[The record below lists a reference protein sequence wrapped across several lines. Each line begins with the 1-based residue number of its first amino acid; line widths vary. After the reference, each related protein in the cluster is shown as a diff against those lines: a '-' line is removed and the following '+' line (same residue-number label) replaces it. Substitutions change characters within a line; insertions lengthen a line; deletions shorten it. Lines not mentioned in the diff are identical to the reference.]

1 MRKDESMRLAEIFE
15 RVVGPGAPIRF
26 TAYDGSGAGDP
37 NSDVALHVRTPVAV
51 NYLAQSP
58 NALGLTRAYV
68 SGHLELEGDMYTAL
82 RTMADFAFAEG
93 VNVSVRDI
101 AEIVRSVGW
110 VKFVNR
116 VAPPPQEVTGSR
128 LAGLGWRHTKKRD
141 AEAIHHHYDVG
152 NDFYELVLGP
162 SMTYTCAVF
171 DEADGALE
179 RAGEV
184 RDAAKGSE
192 HGDGRHAPG
201 ALESAQ
207 FRKYELVSRKLG
219 LQKGMR
225 LLDVGCGWGGM
236 VMHAA
241 REHGVRA
248 LGVTLSK
255 EQAEWAAKRI
265 AQEGLTELAEVR
277 HMDYRDVPDASYDRV
292 SSIGL
297 TEHVGARN
305 LDSYFASLHAKLVP
319 GGRLLNH
326 CITRP
331 RNDLAP
337 MNTKGVINRYV
348 FPDGELEGPG
358 QIQVAMNDAGF
369 EIRHQENLR
378 EHYALTLRHWCA
390 NLERN
395 WDEAVALVG
404 EGTARV
410 WRLYMAGSVL
420 GFEKNV
426 VQLHQILGVKLDG
439 TDAHMP
445 LRPRF

>member
-1 MRKDESMRLAEIFE
+1 MRLAEIFE
-15 RVVGPGAPIRF
+15 RVVGLDAPIRF
-26 TAYDGSGAGDP
+26 TAYDGSSAGDP
-37 NSDVALHVRTPVAV
+37 NSDITLHVRTPVAV

-58 NALGLTRAYV
+58 DAVGLTRAYV

-82 RTMADFAFAEG
+82 RRMADFVFAKG
-93 VNVSVRDI
+93 VDVSGRDLL
-101 AEIVRSVGW
+101 EIVRSVGW

-116 VAPPPQEVTGSR
+116 VAPPPQEMTKGR
-128 LAGLGWRHTKKRD
+128 LAGLGWRHSKQRD
-141 AEAIHHHYDVG
+141 AEVIHHHYDVS
-152 NDFYELVLGP
+152 NAFYELVLGP
-162 SMTYTCAVF
+162 SMTYTCGVF
-171 DEADGALE
+171 DDEDGSLE
-179 RAGEV
+179 RVE
-184 RDAAKGSE
+184 RFD
-192 HGDGRHAPG
+192 G

-207 FRKYELVSRKLG
+207 SRKYELVSRKLG
-219 LQKGMR
+219 LEPGMR

-241 REHGVRA
+241 REYGVRA

-255 EQAEWAAKRI
+255 EQADWAAKKI
-265 AQEGLTELAEVR
+265 AQEGLSELAEVR
-277 HMDYRDVPDASYDRV
+277 HMDYRDLPDGSYDRI

-305 LDSYFASLHAKLVP
+305 LPSYFTSLNAKLVP

-337 MNTKGVINRYV
+337 MNPKGVINRYV

-358 QIQVAMNDAGF
+358 QIQTAMNDAGF

-378 EHYALTLRHWCA
+378 EHYALTLRHWGA
-390 NLERN
+390 NLERH
-395 WDEAVALVG
+395 WDEAVAEVG

-410 WRLYMAGSVL
+410 WRLYMAGCVL
-420 GFEKNV
+420 GFERNV
-426 VQLHQILGVKLDG
+426 VQLHQILGVKLDD
-439 TDAHMP
+439 TEAHMP

>member
-1 MRKDESMRLAEIFE
+1 MRLAEIFE
-15 RVVGPGAPIRF
+15 RVVGRDAPIRF
-26 TAYDGSGAGDP
+26 TAYDGSTAGDP

-58 NALGLTRAYV
+58 NAVGLTRAYV
-68 SGHLELEGDMYTAL
+68 SGHLDLEGDMYTAL
-82 RTMADFAFAEG
+82 RRMADFAFAEG
-93 VNVSVRDI
+93 VNLSVGDI
-101 AEIVRSVGW
+101 AGIVRSVGW

-116 VAPPPQEVTGSR
+116 VAPPPQEVTRGR
-128 LAGLGWRHTKKRD
+128 LAGLGWRHSKRRD

-179 RAGEV
+179 RVGESAAGAKGAGE
-184 RDAAKGSE
+184 DAGK
-192 HGDGRHAPG
+192 HGGG

-219 LQKGMR
+219 LQEGMR

-265 AQEGLTELAEVR
+265 AQEGLSELAEVR
-277 HMDYRDVPDASYDRV
+277 HMDYRDVPDASYDRI

-297 TEHVGARN
+297 TEHVGASN
-305 LDSYFASLHAKLVP
+305 LGSYFDSLYAKLVP

-331 RNDLAP
+331 RNDLKP
-337 MNTKGVINRYV
+337 MDPKGFINRYV
-348 FPDGELEGPG
+348 FPDGELEGPAL
-358 QIQVAMNDAGF
+358 IQREMNDAGF

-378 EHYALTLRHWCA
+378 EHYALTLRHWSA
-390 NLERN
+390 NLDRN

-410 WRLYMAGSVL
+410 WRLYMAGCVV
-420 GFEKNV
+420 GFEKDV

-439 TDAHMP
+439 TEAHMP

>member
-1 MRKDESMRLAEIFE
+1 MGRIRERKGHDMRLAEIFE
-15 RVVGPGAPIRF
+15 RVVGSNAPVRF
-26 TAYDGSGAGDP
+26 TAYDGSSAGSPD
-37 NSDVALHVRTPVAV
+37 SDVALHVRTPVAV

-58 NALGLTRAYV
+58 NAVGLTRAYV

-82 RTMADFAFAEG
+82 RRMADFAFAEG
-93 VNVSVRDI
+93 AGVSARDMFGI
-101 AEIVRSVGW
+101 ARSVGW

-116 VAPPPQEVTGSR
+116 VAPPPQEVRRGR
-128 LAGLGWRHTKKRD
+128 LSGLGWRHSKQRD
-141 AEAIHHHYDVG
+141 AEVISHHYDIS
-152 NDFYELVLGP
+152 NAFYELVLGP

-171 DEADGALE
+171 DDEDGSPD
-179 RAGEV
+179 RV
-184 RDAAKGSE
+184 
-192 HGDGRHAPG
+192 GRFDG

-207 FRKYELVSRKLG
+207 LRKYELVARKLG
-219 LQKGMR
+219 LEPGMR

-236 VMHAA
+236 VIHAA

-255 EQAEWAAKRI
+255 EQADWASKRI
-265 AQEGLTELAEVR
+265 AQEGLSELAEVR
-277 HMDYRDVPDASYDRV
+277 HMDYRDVADASYDRI

-297 TEHVGARN
+297 TEHVGSRN
-305 LDSYFASLHAKLVP
+305 LDSYFASLNAKLVP

-331 RNDLAP
+331 RNDLPAMDP
-337 MNTKGVINRYV
+337 KGVINRYI

-358 QIQVAMNDAGF
+358 RIQTAMNDAGF

-378 EHYALTLRHWCA
+378 EHYALTLRHWGA

-395 WDEAVALVG
+395 WDEAVAEVG

-410 WRLYMAGSVL
+410 WRLYMAGCVL
-420 GFEKNV
+420 GFERDV

-439 TDAHMP
+439 TESHMP

>member
-1 MRKDESMRLAEIFE
+1 MRLAEIFE
-15 RVVGPGAPIRF
+15 RVVGPDAPLRF
-26 TAYDGSGAGDP
+26 TAYDGSSAGDP
-37 NSDVALHVRTPVAV
+37 DSDVALHVRTPVAV

-58 NALGLTRAYV
+58 NGLGLTRAYV

-82 RTMADFAFAEG
+82 RHMADFAFAEG
-93 VNVSVRDI
+93 INVSARDL

-116 VAPPPQEVTGSR
+116 VAPPPEEMTRGR
-128 LAGLGWRHTKKRD
+128 LATRGWRHSKQRD
-141 AEAIHHHYDVG
+141 AEAIHHHYDVS
-152 NDFYELVLGP
+152 NAFYELVLGP

-171 DEADGALE
+171 DDADGALD
-179 RAGEV
+179 RV
-184 RDAAKGSE
+184 
-192 HGDGRHAPG
+192 GREDG

-207 FRKYELVSRKLG
+207 FRKYALVSRKLG
-219 LQKGMR
+219 LEPGMR

-255 EQAEWAAKRI
+255 EQAEWAGKKI
-265 AQEGLTELAEVR
+265 AQEGLSELAEVR
-277 HMDYRDVPDASYDRV
+277 HMDYRDVPDGSYDRI

-297 TEHVGARN
+297 TEHIGARN
-305 LDSYFASLHAKLVP
+305 LDAYFASLYAKLVP

-326 CITRP
+326 SITRP
-331 RNDLAP
+331 RNNLRP
-337 MNTKGVINRYV
+337 MDTGGVINRYV
-348 FPDGELEGPG
+348 FPDGELEGAG
-358 QIQVAMNDAGF
+358 RIQTAMNDAGF

-378 EHYALTLRHWCA
+378 EHYALTLRHWGA

-395 WDEAVALVG
+395 WDEAVAEVG

-420 GFEKNV
+420 GFERDV

-439 TDAHMP
+439 TAAHMP
-445 LRPRF
+445 LRPEF

>member
-1 MRKDESMRLAEIFE
+1 MLLAEIFE
-15 RVVGPGAPIRF
+15 RVVGPDAPIRF
-26 TAYDGSGAGDP
+26 TAYDGSSAGDP
-37 NSDVALHVRTPVAV
+37 GSDVALHVRTPVAV

-58 NALGLTRAYV
+58 NAVGLARAYV

-82 RTMADFAFAEG
+82 RRMADFVFADG
-93 VNVSVRDI
+93 SGVSVRDAVEI
-101 AEIVRSVGW
+101 ARSVGW

-116 VAPPPQEVTGSR
+116 VAPPPQEMRQGR
-128 LAGLGWRHTKKRD
+128 LSGLGWRHSKQRD
-141 AEAIHHHYDVG
+141 AEVIHHHYDVS
-152 NDFYELVLGP
+152 NAFYEMVLGP

-171 DEADGALE
+171 DDEDGTLD
-179 RAGEV
+179 RV
-184 RDAAKGSE
+184 
-192 HGDGRHAPG
+192 GRFDG

-207 FRKYELVSRKLG
+207 FRKYELISRKLG
-219 LQKGMR
+219 LEPGMR

-255 EQAEWAAKRI
+255 EQADWAAKRI
-265 AQEGLTELAEVR
+265 AQEGLSELAEVR
-277 HMDYRDVPDASYDRV
+277 HMDYRDVPDGSYDRI

-297 TEHVGARN
+297 TEHVGADN
-305 LDSYFASLHAKLVP
+305 LASYFASLNDKLVP

-331 RNDLAP
+331 RNDLP
-337 MNTKGVINRYV
+337 SLNRRGVINRYV

-358 QIQVAMNDAGF
+358 RIQTAMNDAGF

-378 EHYALTLRHWCA
+378 EHYALTLRHWGA
-390 NLERN
+390 NLDRN
-395 WDEAVALVG
+395 WDEAVAEVG
-404 EGTARV
+404 AGTARV
-410 WRLYMAGSVL
+410 WRLYMAGCVL
-420 GFEKNV
+420 GFERDV

-439 TDAHMP
+439 TEAHVP
-445 LRPRF
+445 LRPWF

>member
-1 MRKDESMRLAEIFE
+1 MRLAEIFE
-15 RVVGPGAPIRF
+15 RVVGPDAPIRF
-26 TAYDGSGAGDP
+26 TAYDGSSAGDP
-37 NSDVALHVRTPVAV
+37 GSDVALHVRTPVAV

-58 NALGLTRAYV
+58 NAVGLARAYV

-82 RTMADFAFAEG
+82 RRMADFVFADG
-93 VNVSVRDI
+93 SGVSVRDAVEI
-101 AEIVRSVGW
+101 ARSVGW

-116 VAPPPQEVTGSR
+116 VAPPPQEMRQGR
-128 LAGLGWRHTKKRD
+128 LSGLGWRHSKQRD
-141 AEAIHHHYDVG
+141 AEVIHHHYDVS
-152 NDFYELVLGP
+152 NAFYEMVLGP

-171 DEADGALE
+171 DDEDGALD
-179 RAGEV
+179 RV
-184 RDAAKGSE
+184 
-192 HGDGRHAPG
+192 GRFDG

-207 FRKYELVSRKLG
+207 FRKYELISRKLS
-219 LQKGMR
+219 LEPGMR

-255 EQAEWAAKRI
+255 EQADWAAKRI
-265 AQEGLTELAEVR
+265 AQEGLSELAEVR
-277 HMDYRDVPDASYDRV
+277 HMDYRDVPDGSYDRI

-297 TEHVGARN
+297 TEHVGADN
-305 LDSYFASLHAKLVP
+305 LASYFASLNDKLVP

-331 RNDLAP
+331 RNDLP
-337 MNTKGVINRYV
+337 SLNRRGVINRYV

-358 QIQVAMNDAGF
+358 RIQTAMNDAGF

-378 EHYALTLRHWCA
+378 EHYALTLRHWGA
-390 NLERN
+390 NLDRN
-395 WDEAVALVG
+395 WDEAVAEVG
-404 EGTARV
+404 AGTARV
-410 WRLYMAGSVL
+410 WRLYMAGCVL
-420 GFEKNV
+420 GFERDV

-439 TDAHMP
+439 TEAHVP
-445 LRPRF
+445 LRPWF

>member
-1 MRKDESMRLAEIFE
+1 MRLAEIFE
-15 RVVGPGAPIRF
+15 RVVGPDAPIRF
-26 TAYDGSGAGDP
+26 TAYDGSSAGDP

-58 NALGLTRAYV
+58 NEVGLARAYV

-82 RTMADFAFAEG
+82 RRMAEFVFTEG
-93 VNVSVRDI
+93 ISVSVRDMAAI
-101 AEIVRSVGW
+101 ARSVGW

-116 VAPPPQEVTGSR
+116 VAPPPQEMSRSR
-128 LAGLGWRHTKKRD
+128 LSGLGWRHSRQRD
-141 AEAIHHHYDVG
+141 AEVIHHHYDVS
-152 NDFYELVLGP
+152 NAFYEMVLGP

-171 DEADGALE
+171 DDQDASLDRVGRAD
-179 RAGEV
+179 
-184 RDAAKGSE
+184 
-192 HGDGRHAPG
+192 G

-219 LQKGMR
+219 LEPGMR

-265 AQEGLTELAEVR
+265 AQEGLSELAEVR
-277 HMDYRDVPDASYDRV
+277 HMDYRDVPDGSYDRI

-297 TEHVGARN
+297 TEHIGARN
-305 LDSYFASLHAKLVP
+305 LDSYFTSLHDKLVP

-331 RNDLAP
+331 RNDLPP
-337 MNTKGVINRYV
+337 MNKGGVINRYV

-358 QIQVAMNDAGF
+358 RIQTAMNDAGF

-378 EHYALTLRHWCA
+378 EHYALTLRHWGA
-390 NLERN
+390 NLDRH
-395 WDEAVALVG
+395 WDEAVAEVG

-410 WRLYMAGSVL
+410 WRLYMAGCVL
-420 GFEKNV
+420 GFERDV

-439 TDAHMP
+439 TEAHVP
-445 LRPRF
+445 LRPWF